1 MLVISIVFLAENGKI
16 KAVILWLTTNIKFQI
31 FSKSFPNFFQEILL
45 YLPICSTIHSHT
57 SPSLICIVAK
67 KKVCKNSSLVFFL
80 CFSSRGQP

>member
-1 MLVISIVFLAENGKI
+1 MLDISIVFLAENGKI
-16 KAVILWLTTNIKFQI
+16 KTVILWLTTNIKFQF

-67 KKVCKNSSLVFFL
+67 KKKVCKNSSLVFFCEFL
-80 CFSSRGQP
+80 S